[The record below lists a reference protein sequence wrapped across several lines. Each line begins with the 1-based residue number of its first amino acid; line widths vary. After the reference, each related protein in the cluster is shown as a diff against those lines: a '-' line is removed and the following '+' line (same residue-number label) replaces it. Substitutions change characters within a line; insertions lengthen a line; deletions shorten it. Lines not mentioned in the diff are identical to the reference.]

1 MRGSCYGYRCPCTA
15 TIVYS
20 RSKQIPTNLAA
31 IGLPFW
37 ANLGGSLITQP
48 LNILRQGKF
57 SACLV
62 LSKCTRYWGWYSWH
76 LIFLPIY
83 KLFICSEIISYAP
96 SIVNEETK
104 KLAGHVHTTH
114 KDGLHQPLR
123 ALISLQWLLGK
134 PRLLQL
140 QWCISLLSFCPPSYW
155 ENYRKSNNLFFCIK
169 HIPLM
174 ASQGQ
179 LYNSVL
185 CNYTY
190 KSINYFYI

>member
-1 MRGSCYGYRCPCTA
+1 MRGSCYGYRCSCTA

-62 LSKCTRYWGWYSWH
+62 LSRCTRYWGWYSWH

-114 KDGLHQPLR
+114 KMACINLSGLLF
-123 ALISLQWLLGK
+123 
-134 PRLLQL
+134 
-140 QWCISLLSFCPPSYW
+140 LSSDFW
-155 ENYRKSNNLFFCIK
+155 ESPDYCSCNDVLVFFLFVHP
-169 HIPLM
+169 HIERITEKVTIY
-174 ASQGQ
+174 S
-179 LYNSVL
+179 SV
-185 CNYTY
+185 
-190 KSINYFYI
+190 